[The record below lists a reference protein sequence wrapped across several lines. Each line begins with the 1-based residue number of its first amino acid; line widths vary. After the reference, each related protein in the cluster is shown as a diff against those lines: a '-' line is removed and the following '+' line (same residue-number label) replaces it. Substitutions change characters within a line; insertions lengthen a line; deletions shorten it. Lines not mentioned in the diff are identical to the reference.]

1 MKKILFGALAL
12 LISLHCKV
20 DAQQNYQPP
29 VLQSPE
35 ISSLMKEVQTPVSL
49 SSGTVNLNVPIYTLK
64 HGEIEVPISLAYD
77 ASGVKVD
84 AQPTWVGQN
93 WSLKAGGM
101 VSRIVKGIPDETYV
115 EEEIFLRA
123 SGQNH
128 LLNQYPVGYALNTP
142 AIRNANWNMQ
152 SQIESWAKN
161 QMFELEPDE
170 FMFNFCGHSAKF
182 YINENGQI
190 TCTDKRYIIDMLI
203 CMDMPVY
210 DDRVPFDINNPSP
223 LSFTYY
229 KSNMLPNGMGGYIDG
244 FVQWRVARIMGFC
257 ITAPDGTKYYFGVYH
272 KHEDGTLNI
281 YTDHFSEL
289 EITADF
295 FEQFFIEEFSAWYL
309 AKIVSPQNDTV
320 DFKYEIG
327 GPWVNFSSHY
337 SVNKM
342 SGHAT
347 SGVGWIFGG
356 RVSASS
362 FSAGQVLNG
371 KFIRQVFL
379 SEIRTANEVIE
390 FKRSNSATLRYNYTA
405 IHNFLY
411 NVAQGWDR
419 YIYIPVFD
427 GQLPIIAG
435 YNPYGQKI
443 LDYNYLQTSKLDEI
457 VIQSYKSFK
466 FQYNESSGT
475 RLQLSSISEKGGTK
489 TIPFL
494 SFKYNTT
501 IQIPGFLDIRNDHW
515 GYYNNKMAQVDYGST
530 SSLTGYYALREPD
543 QAYQQAGILEE
554 IQYPTGG
561 YKKFLYEPNKYN
573 RVVHRNVGTGAL
585 SIQSSAEKIGG
596 GLRVKEIIESDGTN
610 TYSTGYTYLPGILNG
625 EIQYYWSN
633 YQGKLFNGNTYSAER
648 FFTGSLLP
656 VSSNSEGGSV
666 SYSKVSEYQSGNGRT
681 EFTFTNH
688 DNTLD
693 ENSVSIDLQKSPYSP
708 LSGKVVERGKILERL
723 VYKEGGATPLK
734 RETFEYS
741 ILNDNPEYIRSVYL
755 RRLALFNTYEI
766 NAVEGSAYKI
776 YIYPYNVDKKT
787 EYFNNTNGTIQND
800 HRWTYDNRNQVS
812 TLISN
817 NNGINTKK
825 EIKYPYNYSEPV
837 YSQMTGKNI
846 ISPVIE
852 EITSVKS
859 GVEIERVKT
868 NYQLVNNFYVPSSTQ
883 ISFTGPNNLITAYSF
898 DHYDTMGNILQ
909 TTDIGGVR
917 TTYIWGYNY
926 KYPIARIQNAS
937 YSQLTALI
945 NETALSVI
953 AAKSEPS
960 ASDMQ
965 TIRALA
971 TGLPNTLLTTFTYK
985 PLVGIASE
993 TDPSGRTIYYE
1004 YDEFGRLNRVKDE
1017 DGRILKEHRYHYATE
1032 E

>member
-1 MKKILFGALAL
+1 MKKILFAALTL
-12 LISLHCKV
+12 VVSLHCKMV
-20 DAQQNYQPP
+20 AQQNYQPP

-49 SSGTVNLNVPIYTLK
+49 SSGTVNINVPIYTLK

-93 WSLKAGGM
+93 WSLRAGGM
-101 VSRIVKGIPDETYV
+101 VSRIVKGAPDETYV

-128 LLNQYPVGYALNTP
+128 LLNQYPVGYAFNTP
-142 AIRNANWNMQ
+142 AIRNANWNTP

-170 FMFNFCGHSAKF
+170 FMFNFCGHSGKF
-182 YINENGQI
+182 YINENGQVI
-190 TCTDKRYIIDMLI
+190 CTDKRYIVDML
-203 CMDMPVY
+203 VY
-210 DDRVPFDINNPSP
+210 INIPIYDGRVAFNINNPSP

-244 FVQWRVARIMGFC
+244 FVQWRVSRIMGFC

-272 KHEDGTLNI
+272 KDEDGTLNI
-281 YTDHFSEL
+281 YTDYFREI

-309 AKIVSPQNDTV
+309 AKIVSPKNDTV
-320 DFKYEIG
+320 EFNYEIG
-327 GPWVNFSSHY
+327 DTWVNFSKYY

-362 FSAGQVLNG
+362 FSAGDRING
-371 KFIRQVFL
+371 KFIRPVFL
-379 SEIRTANEVIE
+379 SEISTPNEVIE
-390 FKRSNSATLRYNYTA
+390 FNRSNSATLRYNYNE

-411 NVAQGWDR
+411 DVAQGWDR
-419 YIYIPVFD
+419 YIYIPVFE
-427 GQLPIIAG
+427 GQLPIISG
-435 YNPYGQKI
+435 YTPLGEKI
-443 LDYNYLQTSKLDEI
+443 IDYNYLKTSKLDEI
-457 VIQSYKSFK
+457 IIPSYKSFK
-466 FQYNESSGT
+466 FQYNESLST
-475 RLQLSSISEKGGTK
+475 RLQLSSINEESGTK

-494 SFKYNTT
+494 SFVYNTT
-501 IQIPGFLDIRNDHW
+501 IQIPGFLDTKYDHW
-515 GYYNNKMAQVDYGST
+515 GYYNNKVAVVDPA
-530 SSLTGYYALREPD
+530 SSSSMSAYFDFREPD
-543 QAYQQAGILEE
+543 PAYQQAGILEE
-554 IQYPTGG
+554 IRYPTGG

-573 RVVHRNVGTGAL
+573 RVVKRNVGTGAL
-585 SIQSSAEKIGG
+585 SIQSSAEKTGG
-596 GLRVKEIIESDGTN
+596 GLRAKEIIENDGTN
-610 TYSTGYTYLPGILNG
+610 SYSTHYTYLPGILNG

-633 YQGKLFNGNTYSAER
+633 YQGKLFNGNTYTAER
-648 FFTGSLLP
+648 FFSNSLLP
-656 VSSNSEGGSV
+656 VSSNAEGGSV
-666 SYSKVSEYQSGNGRT
+666 SYSKVAEYQSGNGRT
-681 EFTFTNH
+681 EYTFTNH

-693 ENSVSIDLQKSPYSP
+693 ENSVSIDLQKSTYSP
-708 LSGKVVERGKILERL
+708 LSSKVVERGKILERL
-723 VYKEGGATPLK
+723 VYNEGGVTPLK

-741 ILNDNPEYIRSVYL
+741 ILNNNPEYIRSVYL

-787 EYFNNTNGTIQND
+787 EYFNNANGTIQND
-800 HRWTYDNRNQVS
+800 HSWTYDNLNQVS

-817 NNGINTKK
+817 NSGINTKK
-825 EIKYPYNYSEPV
+825 EIKYPYNYSEAV

-846 ISPVIE
+846 VSPVIE

-859 GVEIERVKT
+859 GVEIERTKT
-868 NYQLVNNFYVPSSTQ
+868 NYQLINNFYVPSSTQ
-883 ISFTGPNNLITAYSF
+883 ISFTGPNNLITVNSF
-898 DHYDTMGNILQ
+898 DYYDTRGNILQ

-937 YSQLTALI
+937 YSQVTALI
-945 NETALSVI
+945 NETALSGI
-953 AAKSEPS
+953 AAKSEPTT
-960 ASDMQ
+960 SDMQ
-965 TIRALA
+965 TIRTLA
-971 TGLPNTLLTTFTYK
+971 TGLPNALLTTFTYK
-985 PLVGIASE
+985 PLIGIASE

-1017 DGRILKEHRYHYATE
+1017 DGNILKEHRYHYAPQL
-1032 E
+1032 